1 MPLHL
6 SQNRDCQALPSMTCS
21 RRLTEASADGQ
32 RKRAGRMRQLTTMI
46 AVSTMAV
53 ALAGCAPLILG
64 GAATTAY
71 VATQHRGLGGFAT
84 DAEIR
89 ATINH
94 LWLQHSIAMTQ
105 RISLSVDNG
114 RVLLTGR
121 ATDPQMRLDAVR
133 LSWQATG
140 VTEVINEIQVD
151 NESGLL
157 DSAKD
162 TWITTQ
168 LRTRLTFDSTVM
180 SRNYSID
187 TVNGT
192 VYLTGLA
199 VSQEEVNRIIDHAR
213 SVAGVQHVV
222 NHTRILP
229 PAS

>member
-1 MPLHL
+1 
-6 SQNRDCQALPSMTCS
+6 
-21 RRLTEASADGQ
+21 
-32 RKRAGRMRQLTTMI
+32 MRQLTTMI

-105 RISLSVDNG
+105 RIGLSVDNG